1 MEGFSLKILNLYQM
15 IKKSTMIASAKR
27 LETVQ
32 EYYFSKKLREVRE
45 LVAAGKPIINM
56 GIGSPDLQ
64 PPTKVTEA
72 IQKSLGDVSAHKYQS
87 YQGLPELRNAISTF
101 YKRMFSVDSN
111 PENEV
116 LPLMGSKEGIMHI
129 SMAFLNEGDQVLI
142 PNPGYPTYT
151 SVTKLVGAKPL
162 FYNLSNATHWQPDFD
177 ALETQDLTGVKIMWV
192 NYPHM
197 PTGANATLETF
208 EKLIAFG
215 KKHQILIINDNPY
228 SFILNDTPLSIL
240 QVDGAKDIALELNSL
255 SKTFNMAGW
264 RVGMVLGNSRY
275 INEILKVKSNMD
287 SGMFYGIQ
295 KGAIEA
301 LQLSDDWFTAQNEIY
316 KKRRALLWQLADKLG
331 ARYDRN
337 ATGLFVW
344 AKIPQGKKAVEVTDA
359 VLYDKDIF
367 ITPGTVF
374 GSQGEGYIR
383 FSLCV
388 PSEVIKEAI
397 SRI

>member
-1 MEGFSLKILNLYQM
+1 MKTAENSAANM
-15 IKKSTMIASAKR
+15 IQPAKR
-27 LETVQ
+27 LDTVQ
-32 EYYFSKKLREVRE
+32 EYYFSQKLREVRS
-45 LVAAGKPIINM
+45 LAAAGKPIINM

-64 PPTKVTEA
+64 PPLKVIQA
-72 IQKSLGDVSAHKYQS
+72 IQGCLSDANAHKYQS
-87 YQGLPELRNAISTF
+87 YQGLPELRNAIASF
-101 YKRMFSVDSN
+101 YKNKFSVEAN

-151 SVTKLVGAKPL
+151 AVTKLVGAEPF
-162 FYNLSNATHWQPDFD
+162 FYNLSDANNWQPNFE
-177 ALETQDLTGVKIMWV
+177 ALENQDLSRVKIMWV

-197 PTGANATLETF
+197 PTGTNATLETF
-208 EKLIAFG
+208 EKLVAFG

-228 SFILNDTPLSIL
+228 SFILNDSPTSIL
-240 QVDGAKDIALELNSL
+240 NVEGAKDIALELNSL
-255 SKTFNMAGW
+255 SKTFNMSGW
-264 RVGMVLGNSRY
+264 RVGMVLGNARY

-301 LQLSDDWFTAQNEIY
+301 LQLSDDWFLAQNKIY
-316 KKRRALLWQLADKLG
+316 EERRDLIWQLADKLD
-331 ARYDRN
+331 ASYDKN
-337 ATGLFVW
+337 TTGLFVW
-344 AKIPQGKKAVEVTDA
+344 AKIPEGKKSEEVTDS
-359 VLYDKDIF
+359 VLYDSDIF

-388 PSEVIKEAI
+388 SSEVIKEAI
-397 SRI
+397 RRF

>member
-1 MEGFSLKILNLYQM
+1 M
-15 IKKSTMIASAKR
+15 IQPAKR
-27 LETVQ
+27 LDTVQ
-32 EYYFSKKLREVRE
+32 EYYFSKKLREVRG

-64 PPTKVTEA
+64 PPTQVLEA
-72 IQKSLGDVSAHKYQS
+72 ISNSLGDATAHKYQS
-87 YQGLPELRNAISTF
+87 YQGLPELRSAISNF
-101 YKRMFSVDSN
+101 YKNKFSVKTN

-129 SMAFLNEGDQVLI
+129 SMAFLNEGDKVLI

-151 SVTKLVGAKPL
+151 SVTKLVGAEPL
-162 FYNLSNATHWQPDFD
+162 FYNLNDATNWQPNFED
-177 ALETQDLTGVKIMWV
+177 LETQDLSDVKIMWV

-197 PTGANATLETF
+197 PTGTDATLETF
-208 EKLIAFG
+208 QKLVAFG
-215 KKHQILIINDNPY
+215 KKHNILIINDNPY
-228 SFILNDTPLSIL
+228 SFILNDNPISIL

-264 RVGMVLGNSRY
+264 RVGMLLGNATF
-275 INEILKVKSNMD
+275 INEVLKVKSNMD

-301 LQLSDDWFTAQNEIY
+301 LQLSDNWFLAQNKIY
-316 KKRRALLWQLADKLG
+316 EERRKLIWQLADKLD
-331 ARYDRN
+331 ATYSKD

-344 AKIPQGKKAVEVTDA
+344 AKIPEGQQSEEITDK
-359 VLYDKDIF
+359 VLYEYDIF
-367 ITPGTVF
+367 ITPGTIF

-388 PSEVIKEAI
+388 TSEIIKEAI
-397 SRI
+397 SRL

>member
-1 MEGFSLKILNLYQM
+1 M
-15 IKKSTMIASAKR
+15 IKAAKR

-32 EYYFSKKLREVRE
+32 EYYFSKKLREVRG
-45 LVAAGKPIINM
+45 LAAAGKPIINM

-64 PPTKVTEA
+64 PPVEVLVA
-72 IQKSLGDVSAHKYQS
+72 IKSSLNDPSAHKYQS
-87 YQGLPELRNAISTF
+87 YQGLPELRSAISKF
-101 YKRMFSVDSN
+101 YKNKFSVDTNSD
-111 PENEV
+111 NEV

-129 SMAFLNEGDQVLI
+129 SMAFLNEGDKVLI

-151 SVTKLVGAKPL
+151 SVTKLVGAEPL
-162 FYNLSNATHWQPDFD
+162 FYDLSDANNWQPNYKE
-177 ALETQDLTGVKIMWV
+177 LEAQDLSDVKIMWV

-197 PTGANATLETF
+197 PTGTNATLETF
-208 EKLIAFG
+208 EKLVAFG

-228 SFILNDTPLSIL
+228 SFILNDNPVSIL
-240 QVDGAKDIALELNSL
+240 QVEGAKDTALELNSL

-264 RVGMVLGNSRY
+264 RVGMVLGNAGY
-275 INEILKVKSNMD
+275 ISEILKVKSNMD

-301 LQLSDDWFTAQNEIY
+301 LQLPDTWFTVQNKIY
-316 KKRRALLWQLADKLG
+316 EERRVLIWQLADKLG
-331 ARYDRN
+331 ATYNKN

-344 AKIPQGKKAVEVTDA
+344 AKIPEGKKAEEVTDA
-359 VLYDKDIF
+359 ILYDKDIF
-367 ITPGTVF
+367 ITPGTIF

-388 PSEVIKEAI
+388 TAAIIKEAI

>member
-1 MEGFSLKILNLYQM
+1 M
-15 IKKSTMIASAKR
+15 IKSAKR
-27 LETVQ
+27 LDTVQ

-45 LVAAGKPIINM
+45 LAAAGKPIINM

-64 PPTKVTEA
+64 PPSNVIDA
-72 IQKSLGDVSAHKYQS
+72 IQQSFKDAAAHKYQS
-87 YQGLPELRNAISTF
+87 YQGLPELRDAIAAF
-101 YKRMFSVDSN
+101 YEQKFNVTAN
-111 PENEV
+111 PANEI

-151 SVTKLVGAKPL
+151 SVTKLVGADPV
-162 FYNLSNATHWQPDFD
+162 FYNLEEANNWQPDIA
-177 ALETQDLTGVKIMWV
+177 ALEALDLSKVKIMWV

-197 PTGANATLETF
+197 PTGTNALKETF
-208 EKLIAFG
+208 EQLVAFG
-215 KKHQILIINDNPY
+215 KKHRILIVNDNPY
-228 SFILNDTPLSIL
+228 SFILNDNPVSIL
-240 QVDGAKDIALELNSL
+240 QVEGAKDIALELNSL

-264 RVGMVLGNSRY
+264 RVGMVLGNENF
-275 INEILKVKSNMD
+275 INQILKVKSNMD

-301 LQLSDDWFTAQNEIY
+301 LHLSDDWFENQNKEY
-316 KKRRALLWQLADKLG
+316 EERRSLIFKIADKLG
-331 ARYDRN
+331 CTYDRN
-337 ATGLFVW
+337 STGLFVW
-344 AKIPQGKKAVEVTDA
+344 AKIPKGKTSEEVTDA
-359 VLYDKDIF
+359 ILYEKDIF

-388 PSEVIKEAI
+388 SKEVINNAI
-397 SRI
+397 NRF